1 MKQYLKFLLLVF
13 CCLSFYQLQAVDVTT
28 RNYVFEAGEVRT
40 FSPGRIITTSTSSDR
55 TIVDCVAHL
64 GEDKVTFTAMKPGI
78 ASWIVNYQDSKGISH
93 AINYVIEVIDI
104 ISIAIPNQL
113 TLKIGETYKFTPSI
127 QDSRMQ
133 AYLLEWMSMDETVAS
148 VDNDHKVPIYNN
160 WGQITGYD
168 YIRGGN
174 LITHKPGSTTII
186 CTHKGVSATCQLTI
200 EPIHVSDICFDNNNY
215 ELNEFQSLQLSPN
228 ILPDEATNKEL
239 TWKSSNT
246 SVAIVDNRGKVTALS
261 AGVAA
266 IIATAKDG
274 SMVSGSYLLTV
285 KPEDIQ
291 THDITCKVDESIQFS
306 TQVEHSYPFTLNL
319 QPPSSNWKITT
330 FTLNGENAKEQ
341 LVNGVFSIN
350 SVEYPMVLHVNYEYD
365 GILQFY
371 DLTTSVESVID
382 NTTIRLTREGSLL
395 YISNIGI
402 GSSINIYTINGQLI
416 GSHTTSNSSISIDLA
431 PNSYIIFIDDICF
444 KIKI

>member
-1 MKQYLKFLLLVF
+1 MTLFLCATIYAHAATYNHILEVGKT
-13 CCLSFYQLQAVDVTT
+13 LS
-28 RNYVFEAGEVRT
+28 
-40 FSPGRIITTSTSSDR
+40 FSPGFKVYNVAVSDPAILSFTLDPNGKYTT
-55 TIVDCVAHL
+55 
-64 GEDKVTFTAMKPGI
+64 VTALKSGI
-78 ASWIVNYQDSKGISH
+78 ATCKVNYVDNNVGYY
-93 AINYVIEVIDI
+93 NTYVIEVIDLK
-104 ISIAIPNQL
+104 SITIPQSI
-113 TLKIGETYKFTPSI
+113 TIKVGEPYKFQPVI

-133 AYLLEWMSMDETVAS
+133 DYLLEWISMDETIAS
-148 VDNDHKVPIYNN
+148 VDNDQKVPFIHNIIG
-160 WGQITGYD
+160 GQITGYD

-174 LITHKPGSTTII
+174 LITHMPGSTTII
-186 CTHKGVSATCQLTI
+186 CTYKGVSATCKLTI
-200 EPIHVSDICFDNNNY
+200 EPIYVSDISFDNNNY

-228 ILPDEATNKEL
+228 ILPDEATNKDL

-246 SVAIVDNRGKVTALS
+246 SVAIVDNKGKVTALS

-306 TQVEHSYPFTLNL
+306 TQVEHSHPFTLNL

-350 SVEYPMVLHVNYEYD
+350 SVEYPMALHVNYEYD

-402 GSSINIYTINGQLI
+402 GSNINIYTINGQLI